1 MKRVIIES
9 PYKANNRYTVEDHV
23 SYLNSILRAV
33 AMSCVSPYASH
44 RILTE
49 ALDDS
54 DEFERAR
61 GIMCGLAWHS
71 VADEMWVFVDM
82 GISEGMKKAID
93 HAHSVGLPVYQK
105 TLEEFDEDL

>member
-9 PYKANNRYTVEDHV
+9 PYRASERHTVEEHV

-54 DEFERAR
+54 DEREREL

-71 VADEMWVFVDM
+71 VADEMWVFTDLGV
-82 GISEGMKKAID
+82 SEGMKHAIC
-93 HAHSVGLPVYQK
+93 HANSVGLPVYYE
-105 TLEEFDEDL
+105 TIENFDQYL